1 MNNALAIASIVLK
14 EFIRRKDFYVLL
26 VLTALLTLLMA
37 GINFFNEISIVRD
50 VKEICLLLVWISAL
64 VIAIGATARQLPAER
79 ENRTIFPLLAKPITR
94 GEVIAGKFLGC
105 WLACGVALVVFYFFL
120 GVLGGT
126 REHQWPLPIYYQ
138 GLWLHWMG
146 LGIVTAA
153 TLLGSLVFAAPSSNG
168 TIMFV
173 CFGTVLLVGRDLND
187 VAARL
192 PGPLGVITYA
202 AYFAIPHLEFFDIR
216 RLVVHSWDA
225 IPLGP
230 FVLATLYAAAY
241 TSLFLVAAW
250 LVFRRKP
257 LN

>member
-1 MNNALAIASIVLK
+1 MNNAFAIASVVLK

-37 GINFFNEISIVRD
+37 GMNFFNEDRIFRD
-50 VKEICLLLVWISAL
+50 VKEICLLLVWLSAL

-79 ENRTIFPLLAKPITR
+79 ENRTIFPLLAKPVTR
-94 GEVIAGKFLGC
+94 GEVVAGKFLGC
-105 WLACGVALVVFYFFL
+105 WLACGVALLVFYFFL
-120 GVLGGT
+120 GVFAAM

-138 GLWLHWMG
+138 GIWLHWMG

-168 TIMFV
+168 TIIFV
-173 CFGTVLLVGRDLND
+173 CCAGILLVGRDFND

-192 PGPLGVITYA
+192 PGPLGALAYA
-202 AYFAIPHLEFFDIR
+202 AYFVMPHLEFFDAR

-225 IPLGP
+225 IPLVP
-230 FVLATLYAAAY
+230 FVFATVYAAAY
-241 TSLFLVAAW
+241 TALFLVVAW